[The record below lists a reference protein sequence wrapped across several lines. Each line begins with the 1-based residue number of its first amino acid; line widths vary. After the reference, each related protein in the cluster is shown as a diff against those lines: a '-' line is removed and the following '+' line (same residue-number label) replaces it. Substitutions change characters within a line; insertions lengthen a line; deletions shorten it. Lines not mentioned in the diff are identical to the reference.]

1 MPIRI
6 NLLAEDQTAEQM
18 RRRDPV
24 KRVVWGAGLLI
35 TLVLGWSAWLQIR
48 VGYASHEASEYEVR
62 WTKLEKDFKGVTSNL
77 QQTAEIERKLSALN
91 RLATNR
97 FLWGTP
103 LNALQNVVVDNV
115 QMTRL
120 KASQAYVLTEEIKPA
135 EQDGRKAP
143 GKPATST
150 EKITLTIEGKDFSNP
165 AGSQVNQ
172 FKETLAAD
180 SYFKSKLKRVDGVRL
195 NELSAPQT
203 DPNDATKPFVLFTL
217 SCVYPEKMRSK

>member
-6 NLLAEDQTAEQM
+6 NLLAEDQAAEQM

-35 TLVLGWSAWLQIR
+35 TLVLCWSAWLQIR
-48 VGYASHEASEYEVR
+48 VGYAAHEASEYEVR
-62 WTKLEKDFKGVTSNL
+62 WTKLEKDFKRVTTNL

-103 LNALQNVVVDNV
+103 LNALQNVIVENV
-115 QMTRL
+115 QVTRL
-120 KASQAYVLTEEIKPA
+120 KASQAYVLTEEIKPT
-135 EQDGRKAP
+135 EQDSKKTL
-143 GKPATST
+143 GKPATSA
-150 EKITLTIEGKDFSNP
+150 EKITLVIEGKDFSNP
-165 AGSQVNQ
+165 PGSQVNQ
-172 FKETLAAD
+172 FKETLTGD
-180 SYFKSKLKRVDGVRL
+180 PYFKVKLKRVDGVRL
-195 NELSAPQT
+195 TERSAPQT

-217 SCVYPEKMRSK
+217 SCVYAETLRSK